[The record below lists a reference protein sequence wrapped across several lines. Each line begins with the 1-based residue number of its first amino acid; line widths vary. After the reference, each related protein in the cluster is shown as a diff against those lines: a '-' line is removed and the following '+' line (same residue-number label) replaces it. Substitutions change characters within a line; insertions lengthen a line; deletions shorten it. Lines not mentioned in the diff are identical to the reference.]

1 MVGSTLTGR
10 GPPASEPLT
19 GALAHARGIA
29 AEWIAA
35 GLQVGLVEHASRDGR
50 PDAHD
55 LVARSPA
62 RVLHCACRPVVSRAG
77 RTLWT
82 IEVSLGRCDEDRD
95 GIEHVRL
102 LPVGVAGPAA
112 HEPAWR
118 QVVDW
123 IHGGGALH
131 ADREAALAQ
140 HEDRR
145 GWVAAVGRCRPWL
158 RAAIGRRFGVADLAG
173 AADRLGQ
180 VAPLLRWC
188 GAARP
193 PLAPPGDSSPGA
205 KQVHPQAG
213 QAGPPAPV
221 RRAAGGSRRKLSTGR
236 PLLGGV
242 SVCLGVLGLLV
253 VSSGVADWRFSKRDE
268 RAYRHYARLC
278 AAAVRDGD
286 DRENEFWCQRAR
298 ELRASYGFAE
308 VAGPPG
314 GAVER

>member
-1 MVGSTLTGR
+1 MTLTGR
-10 GPPASEPLT
+10 GPPASEPLAFPEPLT
-19 GALAHARGIA
+19 GVLAHARGIA
-29 AEWIAA
+29 ADWSAA

-62 RVLHCACRPVVSRAG
+62 RVLHCACRPVASRAG

-102 LPVGVAGPAA
+102 LPVGIAGPAA

-123 IHGGGALH
+123 IHGEGALH
-131 ADREAALAQ
+131 ADPET
-140 HEDRR
+140 
-145 GWVAAVGRCRPWL
+145 
-158 RAAIGRRFGVADLAG
+158 AI
-173 AADRLGQ
+173 
-180 VAPLLRWC
+180 
-188 GAARP
+188 AR
-193 PLAPPGDSSPGA
+193 
-205 KQVHPQAG
+205 
-213 QAGPPAPV
+213 QAGPPTPIP
-221 RRAAGGSRRKLSTGR
+221 RAAGGSRRKLSTGR
-236 PLLGGV
+236 PLFGGV
-242 SVCLGVLGLLV
+242 LVCLGVLGLLV
-253 VSSGVADWRFSKRDE
+253 VSFGVAGWRFSKRDE

-278 AAAVRDGD
+278 AAAVRAGEDT
-286 DRENEFWCQRAR
+286 ENEFWCQRAR

-314 GAVER
+314 GTVER